1 MLLNAQPLRL
11 GPVLWLLCCGLS
23 QVLSQICEAQGWRS
37 FECRELSSLK
47 ELKNVRDF
55 PKGNLHRLSIRNE
68 HTELSMGIA
77 ASGLSLSGLL
87 DLDLSH
93 VPQLL
98 LERRGF
104 SWLPHLEQLN
114 ISGCALEELLAAH
127 FAANSSL
134 QLLDASHNEL
144 PSLTKELF
152 GNLRKLIYANF
163 SHNSLQ
169 QLELPHMPLL
179 QQLQLSHNQ
188 LTSFSFALCPQLQQ
202 LNLNDNRLSQLDAT
216 SFRGLAG
223 LLELQLAQNAL
234 RTIGKD
240 TFQPLAKLR
249 VLNLSHNELDA
260 LRPQIFG
267 SGVIALQKFNLS
279 NNNIRLLFDNQ
290 FRSLGRLQVLDISH
304 NSIVSLNAGQF
315 AGLSSLRK
323 LYLQS
328 NDIIEIKAHTFAALE
343 DLDTLDLSH
352 NNIEYLHEQA
362 FGNRTLQRMRK
373 LNLNANNLK
382 RLHALSFSSLPFVE
396 YLSLGNNELSSL
408 DVRMFA
414 PMRRLQKLH
423 LGHNELTHISSL
435 VLESFSSLSDLLID
449 NNKLTFL
456 PDLNGTLG
464 NLKRMTIEGNPW
476 QCACF
481 TQLERWLLSNH
492 VSYLRQDTG
501 FYDGEKPLCVF
512 TAFEYCVQTLQE
524 DRHQDLVN
532 EFEERLKDER
542 ELDVRSDED

>member
-1 MLLNAQPLRL
+1 M
-11 GPVLWLLCCGLS
+11 
-23 QVLSQICEAQGWRS
+23 
-37 FECRELSSLK
+37 
-47 ELKNVRDF
+47 
-55 PKGNLHRLSIRNE
+55 
-68 HTELSMGIA
+68 
-77 ASGLSLSGLL
+77 
-87 DLDLSH
+87 
-93 VPQLL
+93 
-98 LERRGF
+98 
-104 SWLPHLEQLN
+104 
-114 ISGCALEELLAAH
+114 
-127 FAANSSL
+127 
-134 QLLDASHNEL
+134 
-144 PSLTKELF
+144 
-152 GNLRKLIYANF
+152 
-163 SHNSLQ
+163 
-169 QLELPHMPLL
+169 
-179 QQLQLSHNQ
+179 
-188 LTSFSFALCPQLQQ
+188 
-202 LNLNDNRLSQLDAT
+202 
-216 SFRGLAG
+216 
-223 LLELQLAQNAL
+223 LELQLTENVL

-267 SGVIALQKFNLS
+267 SGVIALQQLDLS

-290 FRSLGRLQVLDISH
+290 FRSLDRLQVLDISH

-315 AGLSSLRK
+315 TGLSSLRK

-343 DLDTLDLSH
+343 ELDTLDLSH

-362 FGNRTLQRMRK
+362 FGNRTLPRMRK
-373 LNLNANNLK
+373 LNLNANSLK

-423 LGHNELTHISSL
+423 LGHNELTHISPL
-435 VLESFSSLSDLLID
+435 VLDSFSSLSDLLID

-492 VSYLRQDTG
+492 VSYLRRDTG
-501 FYDGEKPLCVF
+501 FYDGEKPLCVV